1 MLQQLYIRNYALIR
15 ELRIDFAE
23 GFTVVTGET
32 GAGKSIL
39 LGAIGLI
46 LGERADSSALRADG
60 EKCIVE
66 GVFLDEKLSRHPL
79 ATENEWTHENEWC
92 IRREILSSGKSRA
105 FINDT
110 PVNLAQLQSFASQ
123 LVDLHQQ
130 FDTQELVEGEF
141 QRTLLDAMAG
151 HVAEVEAY
159 HLSYLQWQSDKRNL
173 LQMIDQQQRTR
184 NEQDYLQHILQE
196 LADAAFQPEEIEQL
210 EEKVRVG
217 GQSEGMTQAIMN
229 VLERFQGEGENLLQQ
244 IRRSQQSLASY
255 ETHSESFKQWAD
267 RLQAV
272 DLELRDLAQELDRAG
287 SRFQFD
293 PEQMNALQER
303 LSLGFRLLKKHGCR
317 QTADLLLLQQ
327 ELQTKIENTQ
337 ALDVQILEL
346 ETRCT
351 QQENRLL
358 ENAKQLQAT
367 RKNTIPD
374 WSVRV
379 DRLLKQVG
387 MPTARFQVQLMETPL
402 QPYGMDSCVFLIDAN
417 YSEGQGEPNWQ
428 PVRKVASGGELSRLM
443 LCIKSL
449 VADRVELPTMI
460 FDEIDTGI
468 SGEAAK
474 QVGRILQSLGQDK
487 QVICI
492 THQPQ
497 VAAKGSEHL
506 HVSKAE
512 SGQGIETQV
521 NRLEEDQRIET
532 LARMISGEQPTDAA
546 RKNARELRVA

>member
-1 MLQQLYIRNYALIR
+1 MLQQLYIRNYALIK

-46 LGERADSSALRADG
+46 LGERADSTALRADG
-60 EKCIVE
+60 EKCVVE
-66 GVFLDEKLSRHPL
+66 GVFLDQRLSRHPL
-79 ATENEWTHENEWC
+79 ATEYAWTDESEWC
-92 IRREILSSGKSRA
+92 IRREILATGKSRA

-110 PVNLAQLQSFASQ
+110 PVNLTQLQSFAAQ

-151 HVAEVEAY
+151 HVAEVDAY
-159 HLSYLQWQSDKRNL
+159 HQSYLQWQSDQRNL
-173 LQMIDQQQRTR
+173 LQLLDQQQRTR

-196 LADAAFQPEEIEQL
+196 LVDAAFQPEEIEQL

-217 GQSEGMTQAIMN
+217 SQSEGMTQAIMT

-244 IRRSQQSLASY
+244 IRRSQQTLASF
-255 ETHSESFKQWAD
+255 ETHSESFKHWSD

-272 DLELRDLAQELDRAG
+272 DLELRDLVQELDRAG
-287 SRFQFD
+287 SRFQAD
-293 PEQMNALQER
+293 PEQLNALQER

-317 QTADLLLLQQ
+317 QTGELLQLQ
-327 ELQTKIENTQ
+327 EALQAKIGNAQE
-337 ALDVQILEL
+337 LDVQILAL
-346 ETRCT
+346 ERRCT
-351 QQENRLL
+351 QQEKRLL
-358 ENAKQLQAT
+358 ENARALHAT

-374 WSVRV
+374 WSARI

-387 MPTARFQVQLMETPL
+387 MPTARFQVELRETSI
-402 QPYGMDSCVFLIDAN
+402 QPYGIDSCVFLIDAN
-417 YSEGQGEPNWQ
+417 YSEGQGAPNWQ

-474 QVGRILQSLGQDK
+474 QVGRILQTLGQDK

-497 VAAKGSEHL
+497 VAAKGGEHL
-506 HVSKAE
+506 HVSKAAR
-512 SGQGIETQV
+512 GQGIETQV
-521 NRLEEDQRIET
+521 NRLDEDQRIET